1 MSNLRVPARVD
12 PDQDI
17 ILSAT
22 LDKNHNSICYA
33 PSSKPKFINA
43 ILDAQVCR
51 VQQQRSGPRLCPSDL
66 TYQSLLGQHRPMQQV
81 PDPKQAC

>member
-22 LDKNHNSICYA
+22 LDKYHNSICYA

-43 ILDAQVCR
+43 ILDAQVGEP
-51 VQQQRSGPRLCPSDL
+51 GPAGTRQPSTLPLGCARPAILC
-66 TYQSLLGQHRPMQQV
+66 
-81 PDPKQAC
+81 